1 MKEELVRD
9 LASIVGEDWIILE
22 EEKIFGYLYDQTP
35 NPMKP
40 EPSKDVV
47 VVKPKNA
54 EEVSKILLVANK
66 YRIPVFPRGGGTG
79 LAAAC
84 MPTMS
89 GIILSLERMNKINVD
104 EENLM
109 AEAEAGATLGDLIKA
124 AEEAGLFFP
133 LHPGDEG
140 AHIGGL
146 IACNAGGVRAVKTGV
161 MRNYVKGIEVVLPT
175 GELLTLGGKLVKNN
189 AGYDLMQLIIG
200 SEGTLGIITKA
211 WIRLQPKPQASATII
226 VPFKDRRQAL
236 EFVPKIFQS
245 GVFPLAI
252 EYMEKDLVDQTAEI
266 LGMSWPC
273 KEGEHH
279 LMIIL
284 AEPSEEALLT
294 ECEKLMDLCE
304 RIGVSE
310 PVIAERREEQAN
322 ILKIRSEI
330 YSALKDQLIDILDT
344 TVPPAKMVDLIEIVD
359 ELAKKYETYIP
370 AFGHAGDGNLHL
382 HIMRKEGWSKEDY
395 FRLRDEIYEKTVQL
409 GGTITGEHGIGYIRR
424 ECFKKFVDKK
434 ALELMKKIKRVFDP
448 NNILNPDK
456 IFPEPNTSN
465 HQSIEE

>member
-1 MKEELVRD
+1 LKEELVKE
-9 LASIVGEDWIILE
+9 LALIVGEDWITLE
-22 EEKIFGYLYDQTP
+22 EERILGYLYDQTP
-35 NPMKP
+35 DPMKP
-40 EPSKDVV
+40 EPSKDVI

-54 EEVSKILLVANK
+54 EEVSKIFLVANK
-66 YRIPVFPRGGGTG
+66 CRVPVFPRGGGTG

-89 GIILSLERMNKINVD
+89 GIILSLERMNKISID
-104 EENLM
+104 KDNLM

-124 AEEAGLFFP
+124 ADEAGLFFP

-146 IACNAGGVRAVKTGV
+146 IACNAGGVRAVRTGV

-175 GELLTLGGKLVKNN
+175 GEILCLGGKLVKNN

-200 SEGTLGIITKA
+200 SEGTLGIIIKA
-211 WIRLQPKPQASATII
+211 WIRLQPRPQASATII
-226 VPFKDRRQAL
+226 IPFEDERKAL
-236 EFVPKIFQS
+236 EFVPKIFQR

-252 EYMEKDLVDQTAEI
+252 EYVEKELVDQTAEI

-273 KEGEHH
+273 KEGKYH
-279 LMIIL
+279 LMLIL
-284 AEPSEEALLT
+284 AETSEEALLT

-304 RIGVSE
+304 KVGVLE
-310 PVIAERREEQAN
+310 PIIAERRGEQAK

-330 YSALKDQLIDILDT
+330 YSALKNELIDILDT
-344 TVPPAKMVDLIEIVD
+344 TVPPSKMVDLIESVNK
-359 ELAKKYETYIP
+359 LAKKYETYIP

-382 HIMRKEGWSKEDY
+382 HIMRKEGWGRDDY
-395 FRLRDEIYEKTVQL
+395 DRLRDEIYEKTIQL
-409 GGTITGEHGIGYIRR
+409 GGTITGEHGIGYVRR
-424 ECFKKFVDKK
+424 ECFKKFVDRK
-434 ALELMKKIKRVFDP
+434 ALELMREIKRAFDP

-456 IFPEPNTSN
+456 IF
-465 HQSIEE
+465 I

>member
-1 MKEELVRD
+1 MKEKLVQELA
-9 LASIVGEDWIILE
+9 LIVGEDWITLE
-22 EEKIFGYLYDQTP
+22 EEKILGYLYDQTP
-35 NPMKP
+35 DPMKP

-66 YRIPVFPRGGGTG
+66 YRVSVFPRGGGTG

-89 GIILSLERMNKINVD
+89 GIILSLERMNKISVD
-104 EENLM
+104 KDNLM

-124 AEEAGLFFP
+124 ADEAGLFFP

-146 IACNAGGVRAVKTGV
+146 IACNAGGVRAIKTGV

-175 GELLTLGGKLVKNN
+175 GEILILGGKLVKNN

-200 SEGTLGIITKA
+200 SEGTLGVVTKA
-211 WIRLQPKPQASATII
+211 WIRLQPRPQASATII
-226 VPFKDRRQAL
+226 IPFEDRRKAL
-236 EFVPKIFQS
+236 EFVPKIFQIS
-245 GVFPLAI
+245 VFPLAI
-252 EYMEKDLVDQTAEI
+252 EYVEKELVDQTAKI

-273 KEGEHH
+273 KEGKYH
-279 LMIIL
+279 LMLIL
-284 AEPSEEALLT
+284 AESSEEALLL

-304 RIGVSE
+304 KVSVLE
-310 PVIAERREEQAN
+310 PIIAERRDEQAN

-330 YSALKDQLIDILDT
+330 YSALKNELIDILDT
-344 TVPPAKMVDLIEIVD
+344 TVPPAKMADLIESVNK
-359 ELAKKYETYIP
+359 LAKKYETYIP

-382 HIMRKEGWSKEDY
+382 HLMRKEGWSKDDY
-395 FRLRDEIYEKTVQL
+395 DRLRDEIYEKTIQL
-409 GGTITGEHGIGYIRR
+409 GGTITGEHGIGYVRR
-424 ECFKKFVDKK
+424 KCFKKFVDRK
-434 ALELMKKIKRVFDP
+434 ALELMKEIKRAFDP

-456 IFPEPNTSN
+456 IF
-465 HQSIEE
+465 I

>member
-1 MKEELVRD
+1 MRDLKEVIRE
-9 LASIVGEDWIILE
+9 LASIVGEDWIISE
-22 EEKIFGYLYDQTP
+22 EEKILGYLYDQTP
-35 NPMKP
+35 DQMRP
-40 EPSKDVV
+40 EPSKDAV
-47 VVKPKNA
+47 VVKPESV

-66 YRIPVFPRGGGTG
+66 YRVPIFPRGGGTG

-89 GIILSLERMNKINVD
+89 GIILSLERMNKISVD

-109 AEAEAGATLGDLIKA
+109 AEAEAGVTLGDLIKA
-124 AEEAGLFFP
+124 ADEAGLFFP

-140 AHIGGL
+140 AQIGGL

-175 GELLTLGGKLVKNN
+175 GEILVLGGKLVKNN

-200 SEGTLGIITKA
+200 SEGTLGVITKA

-226 VPFKDRRQAL
+226 IPFEDRRKAL
-236 EFVPKIFQS
+236 EFVPKIFQI

-252 EYMEKDLVDQTAEI
+252 EYVEKELVDQTAKI

-273 KEGEHH
+273 KEGRHH

-284 AEPSEEALLT
+284 AELSEEALLM

-304 RIGVSE
+304 KFGTLE
-310 PVIAERREEQAN
+310 PVIAERREEQTN

-330 YSALKDQLIDILDT
+330 YLALKDELIDILDT
-344 TVPPAKMVDLIEIVD
+344 TVPPAKMVDLIETVNK
-359 ELAKKYETYIP
+359 LAEKYETYIP

-382 HIMRKEGWSKEDY
+382 HIMRKEGWGRDEY
-395 FRLRDEIYEKTVQL
+395 NRLRDEIYEKTIQL
-409 GGTITGEHGIGYIRR
+409 GGTITGEHGIGYVRR
-424 ECFKKFVDKK
+424 ECFERFMDRK
-434 ALELMKKIKRVFDP
+434 ALELMKKIKKIFDP

-456 IFPEPNTSN
+456 IFTQTP
-465 HQSIEE
+465 

>member
-1 MKEELVRD
+1 LKEELVKE
-9 LASIVGEDWIILE
+9 LALIVGEDWITLE
-22 EEKIFGYLYDQTP
+22 EEKILGYLYDQTP
-35 NPMKP
+35 DPMKP

-66 YRIPVFPRGGGTG
+66 YRVPVFPRGGGTG

-89 GIILSLERMNKINVD
+89 GIILSLERMNKISID
-104 EENLM
+104 KDNLM

-124 AEEAGLFFP
+124 ADEAGLFFP

-146 IACNAGGVRAVKTGV
+146 IACNAGGVRAIKTGV

-175 GELLTLGGKLVKNN
+175 GEILILGGKLVKNN

-200 SEGTLGIITKA
+200 SEGTLGVVTKA
-211 WIRLQPKPQASATII
+211 WIRLQPRPQASATII
-226 VPFKDRRQAL
+226 IPFEDRRKAL
-236 EFVPKIFQS
+236 EFVPKIFQI

-252 EYMEKDLVDQTAEI
+252 EYVEKELVDQTAKI

-273 KEGEHH
+273 KEGKYH
-279 LMIIL
+279 LMLIL
-284 AEPSEEALLT
+284 AESSEEALLL

-304 RIGVSE
+304 KVGVLE
-310 PVIAERREEQAN
+310 PIIAERREEQAN

-330 YSALKDQLIDILDT
+330 YSALKNELIDILDT
-344 TVPPAKMVDLIEIVD
+344 TVPPAKMADLIESVNK
-359 ELAKKYETYIP
+359 LAKKYETYIP

-382 HIMRKEGWSKEDY
+382 HLMRKEGWSKDDY
-395 FRLRDEIYEKTVQL
+395 DRLRDEIYEKTIQL
-409 GGTITGEHGIGYIRR
+409 GGTITGEHGIGYVRR
-424 ECFKKFVDKK
+424 ECFKKFVDRK
-434 ALELMKKIKRVFDP
+434 ALELMKEIKKAFDP

-456 IFPEPNTSN
+456 IF
-465 HQSIEE
+465 I

>member
-1 MKEELVRD
+1 MELVKE
-9 LASIVGEDWIILE
+9 LALIVGEDWITLE
-22 EEKIFGYLYDQTP
+22 EEKILGYLYDQTP
-35 NPMKP
+35 DPMKP

-54 EEVSKILLVANK
+54 EEVSKILLIANK
-66 YRIPVFPRGGGTG
+66 YRVPVFPRGGGTG

-89 GIILSLERMNKINVD
+89 GIILSLERMNKISID
-104 EENLM
+104 KDNLM

-124 AEEAGLFFP
+124 ADEAGLFFP
-133 LHPGDEG
+133 LNPGDEG

-146 IACNAGGVRAVKTGV
+146 IACNAGGVRAIKTGV

-175 GELLTLGGKLVKNN
+175 GEILILGGKLVKNN

-200 SEGTLGIITKA
+200 SEGTLGVVTKA
-211 WIRLQPKPQASATII
+211 WIRLQPRPQASATII
-226 VPFKDRRQAL
+226 IPFEDRRKAL
-236 EFVPKIFQS
+236 EFVPKIFQI

-252 EYMEKDLVDQTAEI
+252 EYVEKELVDQTAKI

-273 KEGEHH
+273 KEGKYH
-279 LMIIL
+279 LMLIL
-284 AEPSEEALLT
+284 AESSEEALLL

-304 RIGVSE
+304 KVGVLE
-310 PVIAERREEQAN
+310 PIIAERREEQAN

-330 YSALKDQLIDILDT
+330 YSALKNELIDILDT
-344 TVPPAKMVDLIEIVD
+344 TVPPAKMADLIESVNK
-359 ELAKKYETYIP
+359 LAKKYETYIP

-382 HIMRKEGWSKEDY
+382 HLMRKEGWSKDDY
-395 FRLRDEIYEKTVQL
+395 DRLRDEIYEKTIQL
-409 GGTITGEHGIGYIRR
+409 GGTITGEHGIGYVRR
-424 ECFKKFVDKK
+424 ECFKKFVDRK
-434 ALELMKKIKRVFDP
+434 ALELMKEIKKAFDP

-456 IFPEPNTSN
+456 IF
-465 HQSIEE
+465 I

>member
-1 MKEELVRD
+1 MKEKLVKELA
-9 LASIVGEDWIILE
+9 LIVGEDWITLE
-22 EEKIFGYLYDQTP
+22 EEKILGYLYDQTP
-35 NPMKP
+35 DPMKP

-54 EEVSKILLVANK
+54 EEASKILLVANK

-89 GIILSLERMNKINVD
+89 GIILSLERMNKISID
-104 EENLM
+104 KDNLM

-124 AEEAGLFFP
+124 ADEAGLFFP

-146 IACNAGGVRAVKTGV
+146 IACNAGGVRAIKTGV

-175 GELLTLGGKLVKNN
+175 GEILILGGKLVKNN

-200 SEGTLGIITKA
+200 SEGTLGVVTKA
-211 WIRLQPKPQASATII
+211 WIRLQPRPQASATII
-226 VPFKDRRQAL
+226 IPFEDRRKAL
-236 EFVPKIFQS
+236 EFVPKIFQI

-252 EYMEKDLVDQTAEI
+252 EYVEKELADQTAKI

-273 KEGEHH
+273 KEGKYH
-279 LMIIL
+279 LMLIL
-284 AEPSEEALLT
+284 AESSEEALLL

-304 RIGVSE
+304 KVGVLE
-310 PVIAERREEQAN
+310 PIIAERREEQAN

-330 YSALKDQLIDILDT
+330 YSALKNELIDILDT
-344 TVPPAKMVDLIEIVD
+344 TVPPAKMVDLIESVNK
-359 ELAKKYETYIP
+359 LAKKYETYIP

-382 HIMRKEGWSKEDY
+382 HIMRKECWSKDDY
-395 FRLRDEIYEKTVQL
+395 DRLRDEIYEKTIQL
-409 GGTITGEHGIGYIRR
+409 GGTITGEHGIGYVRR
-424 ECFKKFVDKK
+424 ECFKKFVNRK
-434 ALELMKKIKRVFDP
+434 ALELMKEIKKAFDP

-456 IFPEPNTSN
+456 IF
-465 HQSIEE
+465 I

>member
-1 MKEELVRD
+1 LKEELVKE
-9 LASIVGEDWIILE
+9 LALIVGEDWITLE
-22 EEKIFGYLYDQTP
+22 EERILGYLYDQTP
-35 NPMKP
+35 DPMKP
-40 EPSKDVV
+40 EPSKDVI

-66 YRIPVFPRGGGTG
+66 CRVPVFPRGGGTG

-89 GIILSLERMNKINVD
+89 GIILSLERMNKISID
-104 EENLM
+104 KDNLM

-124 AEEAGLFFP
+124 ADEAGLFFP

-146 IACNAGGVRAVKTGV
+146 IACNAGGVRAVRTGV

-175 GELLTLGGKLVKNN
+175 GEILCLGGKLVKNN

-211 WIRLQPKPQASATII
+211 WIRLQPRPQASATII
-226 VPFKDRRQAL
+226 IPFEDKRKAL
-236 EFVPKIFQS
+236 EFVPKIFQM

-252 EYMEKDLVDQTAEI
+252 EYMEKELVDQTAEI

-273 KEGEHH
+273 KEGKYH
-279 LMIIL
+279 LMLIL
-284 AEPSEEALLT
+284 SETSEEALLT

-304 RIGVSE
+304 KVGVLE
-310 PVIAERREEQAN
+310 PIIAERREEQAK

-330 YSALKDQLIDILDT
+330 YSALKNELIDILDT
-344 TVPPAKMVDLIEIVD
+344 TVPPSKMVDLIESVNK
-359 ELAKKYETYIP
+359 LAKKYETYIP

-382 HIMRKEGWSKEDY
+382 HIMRKEGWGRDDY
-395 FRLRDEIYEKTVQL
+395 DRLRDEIYEKTIQL
-409 GGTITGEHGIGYIRR
+409 GGTITGEHGIGYVRR
-424 ECFKKFVDKK
+424 ECFKKFVDRK
-434 ALELMKKIKRVFDP
+434 ALELMKEIKRIFDP

-456 IFPEPNTSN
+456 IF
-465 HQSIEE
+465 I

>member
-1 MKEELVRD
+1 MKEELVKE
-9 LASIVGEDWIILE
+9 LALIVGEDWITLE
-22 EEKIFGYLYDQTP
+22 EEKILGYLYDQTP
-35 NPMKP
+35 DPMKP

-66 YRIPVFPRGGGTG
+66 YRVPVFPRGGGTG

-89 GIILSLERMNKINVD
+89 GIILSLERMNKISID
-104 EENLM
+104 KDNLM

-124 AEEAGLFFP
+124 ADEAGLFFP

-146 IACNAGGVRAVKTGV
+146 IACNAGGVRAIKTGV

-175 GELLTLGGKLVKNN
+175 GEILILGGKLVKNN

-200 SEGTLGIITKA
+200 SEGTLGVVTKA
-211 WIRLQPKPQASATII
+211 WIRLQPRPQASATII
-226 VPFKDRRQAL
+226 IPFEDRRKAL
-236 EFVPKIFQS
+236 EFVPKIFQI

-252 EYMEKDLVDQTAEI
+252 EYVEKELVDQTAKI

-273 KEGEHH
+273 KEGKYH
-279 LMIIL
+279 LMLIL
-284 AEPSEEALLT
+284 AESSEEALLL

-304 RIGVSE
+304 KVGVLE
-310 PVIAERREEQAN
+310 PIIAERREEQAN

-330 YSALKDQLIDILDT
+330 YSALKNELIDILDT
-344 TVPPAKMVDLIEIVD
+344 TVPPAKMADLIESVNK
-359 ELAKKYETYIP
+359 LAKKYETYIP

-382 HIMRKEGWSKEDY
+382 HLMRKEGWSKDDY
-395 FRLRDEIYEKTVQL
+395 DRLRDEIYEKTIQL
-409 GGTITGEHGIGYIRR
+409 GGTITGEHGIGYVRR
-424 ECFKKFVDKK
+424 ECFKKFVDRK
-434 ALELMKKIKRVFDP
+434 ALELMKEIKKAFDP

-456 IFPEPNTSN
+456 IF
-465 HQSIEE
+465 I

>member
-1 MKEELVRD
+1 MKEELVKE
-9 LASIVGEDWIILE
+9 LALIVGEDWITLE
-22 EEKIFGYLYDQTP
+22 EERILGYLYDQTP
-35 NPMKP
+35 DPMKP
-40 EPSKDVV
+40 EPSKDVI

-66 YRIPVFPRGGGTG
+66 CRVPVFPRGGGTG

-89 GIILSLERMNKINVD
+89 GIILSLERMNKISID
-104 EENLM
+104 KDNLM

-124 AEEAGLFFP
+124 ADEAGLFFP

-146 IACNAGGVRAVKTGV
+146 IACNAGGVRAVRTGV

-175 GELLTLGGKLVKNN
+175 GEMLSLGGKLVKNN

-211 WIRLQPKPQASATII
+211 WIRLQPRPQASATII
-226 VPFKDRRQAL
+226 IPFEDKRKAL
-236 EFVPKIFQS
+236 EFVPKIFQM

-252 EYMEKDLVDQTAEI
+252 EYMEKELVDQTAEI

-273 KEGEHH
+273 KEGKYH
-279 LMIIL
+279 LMLIL
-284 AEPSEEALLT
+284 AETSEEALLT

-304 RIGVSE
+304 KVGVLE
-310 PVIAERREEQAN
+310 PIIAERREEQAK

-330 YSALKDQLIDILDT
+330 YSALKNELIDILDT
-344 TVPPAKMVDLIEIVD
+344 TVPPSKMVDLIESVNK
-359 ELAKKYETYIP
+359 LAKKYETYIP

-382 HIMRKEGWSKEDY
+382 HIMRKEGWGRDDY
-395 FRLRDEIYEKTVQL
+395 DRLRDEIYEKTIQL
-409 GGTITGEHGIGYIRR
+409 GGTITGEHGIGYVRR
-424 ECFKKFVDKK
+424 ECFKKFVDRK
-434 ALELMKKIKRVFDP
+434 ALELMKEIKRIFDP

-456 IFPEPNTSN
+456 IF
-465 HQSIEE
+465 I

>member
-1 MKEELVRD
+1 MKEELVKE
-9 LASIVGEDWIILE
+9 LALIVGEDWITLE
-22 EEKIFGYLYDQTP
+22 EERILGYLYDQTP
-35 NPMKP
+35 DPMKP
-40 EPSKDVV
+40 EPSKDVI

-66 YRIPVFPRGGGTG
+66 CRVPVFPRGGGTG

-89 GIILSLERMNKINVD
+89 GIILSLERMNKISID
-104 EENLM
+104 KDNLM

-124 AEEAGLFFP
+124 ADEAGLFFP

-146 IACNAGGVRAVKTGV
+146 IACNAGGVRAVRTGV

-175 GELLTLGGKLVKNN
+175 GEILCLGGKLVKNN

-211 WIRLQPKPQASATII
+211 WIRLQPRPQASATII
-226 VPFKDRRQAL
+226 IPFEDKRKAL
-236 EFVPKIFQS
+236 EFVPKIFQM

-252 EYMEKDLVDQTAEI
+252 EYMEKELVDQTAEI

-273 KEGEHH
+273 KEGKYH
-279 LMIIL
+279 LMLIL
-284 AEPSEEALLT
+284 SETSEEALLT

-304 RIGVSE
+304 KVGVLE
-310 PVIAERREEQAN
+310 PIIAERREEQAN

-330 YSALKDQLIDILDT
+330 YSALKNELIDILDT
-344 TVPPAKMVDLIEIVD
+344 TVPPSKMVDLIESVNK
-359 ELAKKYETYIP
+359 LAKKYETYIP

-382 HIMRKEGWSKEDY
+382 HIMRKEGWGRDDY
-395 FRLRDEIYEKTVQL
+395 DRLRDEIYEKTIQL
-409 GGTITGEHGIGYIRR
+409 GGTITGEHGIGYVRR
-424 ECFKKFVDKK
+424 ECFKKFVDRK
-434 ALELMKKIKRVFDP
+434 ALELMKEIKRIFDP

-456 IFPEPNTSN
+456 IF
-465 HQSIEE
+465 I

>member
-1 MKEELVRD
+1 MKEELVKE
-9 LASIVGEDWIILE
+9 LTLIVGEDWITLE
-22 EEKIFGYLYDQTP
+22 EERILGYLYDQTP
-35 NPMKP
+35 DPMKP
-40 EPSKDVV
+40 EPSKDVI

-66 YRIPVFPRGGGTG
+66 CRVPVFPRGGGTG

-89 GIILSLERMNKINVD
+89 GIILSLERMNKISID
-104 EENLM
+104 KDNLM

-124 AEEAGLFFP
+124 ADEAGLFFP

-146 IACNAGGVRAVKTGV
+146 IACNAGGVRAVRTGV

-175 GELLTLGGKLVKNN
+175 GEILCLGGKLVKNN

-211 WIRLQPKPQASATII
+211 WIRLQPRPQASATII
-226 VPFKDRRQAL
+226 IPFEDKRKAL
-236 EFVPKIFQS
+236 EFVPKIFQM

-252 EYMEKDLVDQTAEI
+252 EYVEKELVDQTAEI

-273 KEGEHH
+273 KEGKYH
-279 LMIIL
+279 LMLIL
-284 AEPSEEALLT
+284 SETSEEALLT

-304 RIGVSE
+304 KVGVLE
-310 PVIAERREEQAN
+310 PIIAERREEQAN

-330 YSALKDQLIDILDT
+330 YSALKNELIDILDT
-344 TVPPAKMVDLIEIVD
+344 TVPPAKMVDLIESVNK
-359 ELAKKYETYIP
+359 LAKKYETYIP

-382 HIMRKEGWSKEDY
+382 HIMRKEGWDRDDY
-395 FRLRDEIYEKTVQL
+395 DRLRDEIYEKTIQL
-409 GGTITGEHGIGYIRR
+409 GGTITGEHGIGYVRR
-424 ECFKKFVDKK
+424 ECFKKFVDRK
-434 ALELMKKIKRVFDP
+434 ALELMKGIKRIFDP

-456 IFPEPNTSN
+456 IF
-465 HQSIEE
+465 I

>member
-1 MKEELVRD
+1 MEEKIVKE
-9 LASIVGEDWIILE
+9 LASIVGDDWILLE
-22 EEKIFGYLYDQTP
+22 EEKISGYLYDQTP
-35 NPMKP
+35 DPMKP

-66 YRIPVFPRGGGTG
+66 YQVPVFPRGGGTG

-84 MPTMS
+84 MPTMN
-89 GIILSLERMNKINVD
+89 GIILSLERMNRISVD
-104 EENLM
+104 KENLM
-109 AEAEAGATLGDLIKA
+109 AETEAGATLGDLIKA
-124 AEEAGLFFP
+124 ADEAGLFFP

-140 AHIGGL
+140 AQIGGL

-175 GELLTLGGKLVKNN
+175 GEILILGGKLVKNN

-211 WIRLQPKPQASATII
+211 WIRLQPKPHASATII
-226 VPFKDRRQAL
+226 IPFEDRRKAL
-236 EFVPKIFQS
+236 EFVPKIFQV
-245 GVFPLAI
+245 GIFPLAI
-252 EYMEKDLVDQTAEI
+252 EYVERDLVDQTAEI

-273 KEGEHH
+273 KEGKHH

-284 AEPSEEALLT
+284 AEVSEEALLI
-294 ECEKLMDLCE
+294 ECERLLDLCE
-304 RIGVSE
+304 KVGVSE
-310 PVIAERREEQAN
+310 PIIAERSEEQAN

-330 YSALKDQLIDILDT
+330 YSALKGELIDILDT
-344 TVPPAKMVDLIEIVD
+344 TVPPAKMADLIEVVG
-359 ELAKKYETYIP
+359 ELAKKYETHIP

-382 HIMRKEGWSKEDY
+382 HIMQKEGWSKDDY
-395 FRLRDEIYEKTVQL
+395 TKLRDEIYEKAVQL

-424 ECFKKFVDKK
+424 ECFRRFVDAK
-434 ALELMKKIKRVFDP
+434 ALELMKGIKRIFDP

-456 IFPEPNTSN
+456 IFP
-465 HQSIEE
+465 

>member
-1 MKEELVRD
+1 MKEELVKE
-9 LASIVGEDWIILE
+9 LALIVGEDWIALE
-22 EEKIFGYLYDQTP
+22 EEKILGYLYDQTP
-35 NPMKP
+35 DPMKP

-54 EEVSKILLVANK
+54 KEVSKILLIANK
-66 YRIPVFPRGGGTG
+66 YRVPVFPRGGGTG

-89 GIILSLERMNKINVD
+89 GIILSLERMNKISID
-104 EENLM
+104 KDNLM

-124 AEEAGLFFP
+124 ADEAGLFFP

-175 GELLTLGGKLVKNN
+175 GEILILGGKLVKNN

-200 SEGTLGIITKA
+200 SEGTLGVVTKA
-211 WIRLQPKPQASATII
+211 WIRLQPRPQASATII
-226 VPFKDRRQAL
+226 IPFEDRRKAL
-236 EFVPKIFQS
+236 EFVPKIFQI

-252 EYMEKDLVDQTAEI
+252 EYVEKELADQTAKI

-273 KEGEHH
+273 KEGKYH
-279 LMIIL
+279 LMLIL
-284 AEPSEEALLT
+284 AESSEEALLL

-304 RIGVSE
+304 KVGVLE
-310 PVIAERREEQAN
+310 PIIAERREEQAN

-330 YSALKDQLIDILDT
+330 YSALKNELIDILDT
-344 TVPPAKMVDLIEIVD
+344 TVPPAKMVDLIESVNK
-359 ELAKKYETYIP
+359 LAKKYETYIP

-382 HIMRKEGWSKEDY
+382 HIMKKEGWSKDDY
-395 FRLRDEIYEKTVQL
+395 DRLRDEIYEKTIQL
-409 GGTITGEHGIGYIRR
+409 GGTITGEHGIGYVRR
-424 ECFKKFVDKK
+424 ECFKKFVDRK
-434 ALELMKKIKRVFDP
+434 ALELMKEIKRAFDP

-456 IFPEPNTSN
+456 IF
-465 HQSIEE
+465 I

>member
-1 MKEELVRD
+1 LKEELVKE
-9 LASIVGEDWIILE
+9 LALIVGEDWIALE
-22 EEKIFGYLYDQTP
+22 EEKILGYLYDQTP
-35 NPMKP
+35 DPMKP

-54 EEVSKILLVANK
+54 KEVSKILLIANK
-66 YRIPVFPRGGGTG
+66 YRVPVFPRGGGTG

-89 GIILSLERMNKINVD
+89 GIILSLERMNKISID
-104 EENLM
+104 KDNLM

-124 AEEAGLFFP
+124 ADEAGLFFP

-175 GELLTLGGKLVKNN
+175 GEILILGGKLVKNN

-200 SEGTLGIITKA
+200 SEGTLGVVTKA
-211 WIRLQPKPQASATII
+211 WIRLQPRPQASATII
-226 VPFKDRRQAL
+226 IPFDDRRKAL
-236 EFVPKIFQS
+236 EFVPKIFQI

-252 EYMEKDLVDQTAEI
+252 EYVEKELADQTAKI

-273 KEGEHH
+273 KEGKYH
-279 LMIIL
+279 LMLIL
-284 AEPSEEALLT
+284 AESSEEALLL

-304 RIGVSE
+304 KVGVLE
-310 PVIAERREEQAN
+310 PIIAERREEQAN

-330 YSALKDQLIDILDT
+330 YSALKNELIDILDT
-344 TVPPAKMVDLIEIVD
+344 TVPPAKMVDLIESVNK
-359 ELAKKYETYIP
+359 LAKKYETYIP

-382 HIMRKEGWSKEDY
+382 HIMKKEGWSKDDY
-395 FRLRDEIYEKTVQL
+395 DRLRDEIYEKTIQL
-409 GGTITGEHGIGYIRR
+409 GGTITGEHGIGYVRR
-424 ECFKKFVDKK
+424 ECFKKFVDRK
-434 ALELMKKIKRVFDP
+434 ALELMKEIKRAFDP

-456 IFPEPNTSN
+456 IF
-465 HQSIEE
+465 I

>member
-1 MKEELVRD
+1 MKEELVKE
-9 LASIVGEDWIILE
+9 LALIVGEDWITLE
-22 EEKIFGYLYDQTP
+22 EEKILGYLYDQTP
-35 NPMKP
+35 DPMKP

-66 YRIPVFPRGGGTG
+66 YRMPVFPRGGGTG

-89 GIILSLERMNKINVD
+89 GIILSLERMNKISID
-104 EENLM
+104 KDNLM

-124 AEEAGLFFP
+124 ADEAGLFFP

-146 IACNAGGVRAVKTGV
+146 IACNAGGVRAIKTGV

-175 GELLTLGGKLVKNN
+175 GEILILGGKLVKNN

-200 SEGTLGIITKA
+200 SEGTLGVVTKA
-211 WIRLQPKPQASATII
+211 WIRLQPRPQASATII
-226 VPFKDRRQAL
+226 IPFEDRRKAL
-236 EFVPKIFQS
+236 EFVPKIFQI

-252 EYMEKDLVDQTAEI
+252 EYVEKELVDQTAKI

-273 KEGEHH
+273 KEGKYH
-279 LMIIL
+279 LMLIL
-284 AEPSEEALLT
+284 AESSEEALLL

-304 RIGVSE
+304 KVGVLE
-310 PVIAERREEQAN
+310 PIIAERREEQAN

-330 YSALKDQLIDILDT
+330 YSALKNELIDILDT
-344 TVPPAKMVDLIEIVD
+344 TVPPAKMADLIESVNK
-359 ELAKKYETYIP
+359 LAKKYETYIP

-382 HIMRKEGWSKEDY
+382 HLMRKEGWSKDDY
-395 FRLRDEIYEKTVQL
+395 DRLRDEIYEKTIQL
-409 GGTITGEHGIGYIRR
+409 GGTITGEHGIGYVRR
-424 ECFKKFVDKK
+424 ECFKKFVDRK
-434 ALELMKKIKRVFDP
+434 ALELMKEIKKAFDP

-456 IFPEPNTSN
+456 IF
-465 HQSIEE
+465 I

>member
-1 MKEELVRD
+1 MKEELVKE
-9 LASIVGEDWIILE
+9 LALIVGEDWIALE
-22 EEKIFGYLYDQTP
+22 EEKILGYLYDQTP
-35 NPMKP
+35 DPMKP

-54 EEVSKILLVANK
+54 KEVSKILLIANK
-66 YRIPVFPRGGGTG
+66 YRVPVFPRGGGTG

-89 GIILSLERMNKINVD
+89 GIILSLERMNKISID
-104 EENLM
+104 KDNLM

-124 AEEAGLFFP
+124 ADEAGLFFP

-175 GELLTLGGKLVKNN
+175 GEILILGGKLVKNN

-200 SEGTLGIITKA
+200 SEGTLGVVTKA
-211 WIRLQPKPQASATII
+211 WIRLQPRPQASATII
-226 VPFKDRRQAL
+226 IPFEDRRKAL
-236 EFVPKIFQS
+236 EFVPKIFQI

-252 EYMEKDLVDQTAEI
+252 EYVEKELADQTAKI

-273 KEGEHH
+273 KEGKYH
-279 LMIIL
+279 LMLIL
-284 AEPSEEALLT
+284 AESSEEALLL
-294 ECEKLMDLCE
+294 ECEKLMDLRE
-304 RIGVSE
+304 KVGVLE
-310 PVIAERREEQAN
+310 PIIAERREEQAN

-330 YSALKDQLIDILDT
+330 YSALKNELIDILDT
-344 TVPPAKMVDLIEIVD
+344 TVPPAKMVDLIESVNK
-359 ELAKKYETYIP
+359 LANKYETYIP

-382 HIMRKEGWSKEDY
+382 HIMKKEGWSKDDY
-395 FRLRDEIYEKTVQL
+395 DRLRDEIYEKTIQL
-409 GGTITGEHGIGYIRR
+409 GGTITGEHGIGYVRR
-424 ECFKKFVDKK
+424 ECFKKFVDRK
-434 ALELMKKIKRVFDP
+434 ALELMKEIKRAFDP

-456 IFPEPNTSN
+456 IF
-465 HQSIEE
+465 I

>member
-1 MKEELVRD
+1 MKEELVKE
-9 LASIVGEDWIILE
+9 LALIVGEDWIALE
-22 EEKIFGYLYDQTP
+22 EEKILGYLYDQTP
-35 NPMKP
+35 DPMKP

-54 EEVSKILLVANK
+54 KEVSKILLIANK
-66 YRIPVFPRGGGTG
+66 YRVPVFPRGGGTG

-89 GIILSLERMNKINVD
+89 GIILSLERMNKISID
-104 EENLM
+104 KDNLM

-124 AEEAGLFFP
+124 ADEAGLFFP

-146 IACNAGGVRAVKTGV
+146 IACNAGGVRAIKTGV

-175 GELLTLGGKLVKNN
+175 GEILILGGKLVKNN

-200 SEGTLGIITKA
+200 SEGTLGVVTKA
-211 WIRLQPKPQASATII
+211 WIRLQPRPQASATII
-226 VPFKDRRQAL
+226 IPFDDRRKAL
-236 EFVPKIFQS
+236 EFVPKIFQI

-252 EYMEKDLVDQTAEI
+252 EYVEKELADQTAKI

-273 KEGEHH
+273 KEGKYH
-279 LMIIL
+279 LMLIL
-284 AEPSEEALLT
+284 AESSEEALLL

-304 RIGVSE
+304 KVGVLE
-310 PVIAERREEQAN
+310 PIIAERREEQAN

-330 YSALKDQLIDILDT
+330 YSALKNELIDILDT
-344 TVPPAKMVDLIEIVD
+344 TVPPAKMVDLIESVNK
-359 ELAKKYETYIP
+359 LAKKYETYIP

-382 HIMRKEGWSKEDY
+382 HIMKKEGWSKDDY
-395 FRLRDEIYEKTVQL
+395 DRLRDEIYEKTIQL
-409 GGTITGEHGIGYIRR
+409 GGTITGEHGIGYVRR
-424 ECFKKFVDKK
+424 ECFKKFVDRK
-434 ALELMKKIKRVFDP
+434 ALELMKEIKRAFDP

-456 IFPEPNTSN
+456 IF
-465 HQSIEE
+465 I